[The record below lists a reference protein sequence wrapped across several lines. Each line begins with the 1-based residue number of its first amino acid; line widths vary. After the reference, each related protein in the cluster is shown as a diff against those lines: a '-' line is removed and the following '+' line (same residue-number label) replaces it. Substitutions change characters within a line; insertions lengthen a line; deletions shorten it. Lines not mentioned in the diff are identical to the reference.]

1 MINHE
6 GLEVLLDIIEHLGSD
21 DQQLFLD
28 AVYSLSTL
36 SAHIGIVSALPD
48 LKLSSHN
55 IQQQCSFQDDHDH
68 NADLRIVVDHGQILD
83 VNRSVLVGASGVF
96 DAMLSGQFIESNLS
110 EVRIKCTSFRSL
122 QSLVHHLYGCHWCP
136 TMMNASPQ
144 VLLELTS
151 LTDKYLLT
159 EFNQSVFH
167 EIVRRCSRP
176 DLVVDIYQESLL
188 KEYLVPGVAAEEKQ
202 LNVCAIFQLLVG
214 QMELKERG
222 QVFRQLLTSKL
233 SADFLEDIRQCVREK
248 LQAIQK

>member
-1 MINHE
+1 
-6 GLEVLLDIIEHLGSD
+6 
-21 DQQLFLD
+21 
-28 AVYSLSTL
+28 
-36 SAHIGIVSALPD
+36 
-48 LKLSSHN
+48 
-55 IQQQCSFQDDHDH
+55 
-68 NADLRIVVDHGQILD
+68 
-83 VNRSVLVGASGVF
+83 
-96 DAMLSGQFIESNLS
+96 
-110 EVRIKCTSFRSL
+110 
-122 QSLVHHLYGCHWCP
+122 
-136 TMMNASPQ
+136 MMNASPQ

-167 EIVRRCSRP
+167 EIVRRCCRP

-248 LQAIQK
+248 LQPIQK